1 MSGRP
6 PALEAPN
13 CRSKSSSAS
22 ALAGPTLTLMHDDE
36 AADVVRAVELAF
48 GLVAEFPG
56 GSTLVAVMEQ
66 WPALQRVRAQ
76 AMVSELIEL
85 LSDSE
90 HGLVRR
96 LQEDQRVLRLVWAT
110 TSAAADADT
119 EAKIRT
125 LANVASIGLNDD
137 AKLDE
142 ATFLVET
149 IRELHAIDV
158 RLLLALEAA
167 DLAPDTGLNTAGA
180 LGVSRGVAEALNA
193 KLLRLALVETPGMS
207 FRGLHAE
214 VRLSEFGRELLDA
227 LRRHG
232 NQSPLR

>member
-1 MSGRP
+1 
-6 PALEAPN
+6 
-13 CRSKSSSAS
+13 
-22 ALAGPTLTLMHDDE
+22 MHDDE

-48 GLVAEFPG
+48 GFIGEFPG
-56 GSTLVAVMEQ
+56 GSTLAAVLEQ

-76 AMVSELIEL
+76 ALVSELIEL
-85 LSDSE
+85 LNDRE

-96 LQEDQRVLRLVWAT
+96 LKEDPRVLRLLWTT

-125 LANVASIGLNDD
+125 LAHVASMGLNDD

-142 ATFLVET
+142 ATFLIDT
-149 IRELHAIDV
+149 IRELDVIDV
-158 RLLLALEAA
+158 RLLLALEVA
-167 DLAPDTGLNTAGA
+167 DPAPETGLNTSEA
-180 LGVSRGVAEALNA
+180 LAVSPGVGESLNA

-214 VRLSEFGRELLDA
+214 VRLSEFGREVLDA
-227 LRRHG
+227 LRQHG
-232 NQSPLR
+232 NGNPLR